1 MALFDD
7 SDLDPFSDDSER
19 RSDPHRPRLPSAS
32 SSRLRRTRRQRR
44 QRSTRARHA
53 PLGDGL
59 ALGDPGLASAPRLR
73 LARHSNIRRDDVLDP
88 DDDGRNVPVGIDR
101 KFVLAGLLIAG
112 TVLCLI
118 LVVFGGGGDAP
129 DEIAQA
135 APPAPPPGAYIDE
148 QAGGYYDELDPMAPV
163 EPSAAPVYG
172 DEAYVAY
179 GAQPAPNDYATTQAY
194 GPTGSSA
201 GSQTG
206 RSAATTAPVDPA
218 RDAFERAVASPLM
231 AGTFA
236 PTPAAPAVPDGL
248 TEEQAQEL
256 AFMREVTAMIPSQA
270 TPPGVGPAA
279 GTARRATAPTERRAP
294 PRRRRR
300 SSLRPHGQRW
310 GARPRPRSS
319 TGPPRPAPTQYDGVV
334 QRAAPSTLAL
344 RAGTVIPAALVTGMN
359 SDLPGTVVAQV
370 TRNVYDSAAQRDVLV
385 PAGTRLVG
393 EYDDQIAYGQNRALV
408 AWTRMLFPDGTSVEL
423 PGLPSTDRQG
433 YAGMSDDVDRHY
445 GRVFGS
451 AVLLAA
457 VGVGVELAAPDR
469 GGFNAAPS
477 PQEVAS
483 RQVALE
489 LSRVATELVRR
500 GLDVEPTLRVAP
512 GYRFYVLLARDLPFA
527 GPYRPRPDVGR
538 FARPPLADPRTRPLQ
553 NPHDAP
559 PT

>member
-7 SDLDPFSDDSER
+7 SDLDPFSDGSDAGAAVPSEPPPVPAPFA
-19 RSDPHRPRLPSAS
+19 DEPPPDATASAPG
-32 SSRLRRTRRQRR
+32 LDD
-44 QRSTRARHA
+44 A
-53 PLGDGL
+53 PLGDGFETGEPVL
-59 ALGDPGLASAPRLR
+59 APVYGDGPDT
-73 LARHSNIRRDDVLDP
+73 RRADVLDP
-88 DDDGRNVPVGIDR
+88 EDDGRNVPVGIDR

-112 TVLCLI
+112 TVLCLV
-118 LVVFGGGGDAP
+118 LVLFGGGGEAP
-129 DEIAQA
+129 DELAQA

-148 QAGGYYDELDPMAPV
+148 QAGGYYDELDAVAPV

-179 GAQPAPNDYATTQAY
+179 GAQPATGGYPNDYATTQAY

-201 GSQTG
+201 PPASG
-206 RSAATTAPVDPA
+206 RPTTTAPVDPA

-236 PTPAAPAVPDGL
+236 PTPPAPAVPDGL

-270 TPPGVGPAA
+270 TPPGGGPAGYGPPGYGYPSPSA
-279 GTARRATAPTERRAP
+279 AQATAPTPPDRPAVGSATQAAFLDRAAQAAPTRYDAVSQRTAP
-294 PRRRRR
+294 P
-300 SSLRPHGQRW
+300 
-310 GARPRPRSS
+310 
-319 TGPPRPAPTQYDGVV
+319 
-334 QRAAPSTLAL
+334 TLAL
-344 RAGTVIPAALVTGMN
+344 RAGTVIPAALVTGLN

-408 AWTRMLFPDGTSVEL
+408 AWTRMLFPDGTSVEV

-433 YAGMSDDVDRHY
+433 YAGMRDDVDRHY

-469 GGFNAAPS
+469 GGFNATPS

-489 LSRVATELVRR
+489 LSRVATEVVRR
-500 GLDVEPTLRVAP
+500 GLDVQPTLRVAP

-527 GPYRPRPDVGR
+527 APYRPRPGVGR
-538 FARPPLADPRTRPLQ
+538 FARPR
-553 NPHDAP
+553 
-559 PT
+559 

>member
-7 SDLDPFSDDSER
+7 SDLDPFSDGPGGAATHTPPPAESFIVEAPPEAPALDG
-19 RSDPHRPRLPSAS
+19 
-32 SSRLRRTRRQRR
+32 
-44 QRSTRARHA
+44 A

-59 ALGDPGLASAPRLR
+59 ALGDPDIASGDPALHDPFDDPDV
-73 LARHSNIRRDDVLDP
+73 RRDDVLDP

-112 TVLCLI
+112 TVLCLV

-129 DEIAQA
+129 DEMAQA

-179 GAQPAPNDYATTQAY
+179 AQPTTGAAANDYATTQAY

-201 GSQTG
+201 PPTAG
-206 RSAATTAPVDPA
+206 RPTATAPVDPA

-270 TPPGVGPAA
+270 TPPGGGPAGYAPA
-279 GTARRATAPTERRAP
+279 GYGYGPPGAAQATAPP
-294 PRRRRR
+294 P
-300 SSLRPHGQRW
+300 
-310 GARPRPRSS
+310 ARPEVGSATQAAFLDRAS
-319 TGPPRPAPTQYDGVV
+319 RPAPTQYDAPV
-334 QRAAPSTLAL
+334 QRAASSPLTL

-433 YAGMSDDVDRHY
+433 YAGMRDRVDRHY
-445 GRVFGS
+445 GQVFGS

-457 VGVGVELAAPDR
+457 VGGGVELAAPDR
-469 GGFNAAPS
+469 GGFNATPS

-489 LSRVATELVRR
+489 LSRVATEVVRR
-500 GLDVEPTLRVAP
+500 GLDVQPTLRVAP
-512 GYRFYVLLARDLPFA
+512 GYRFYVLLARGLPFA
-527 GPYRPRPDVGR
+527 GHYRPRPDVGR
-538 FARPPLADPRTRPLQ
+538 FARPR
-553 NPHDAP
+553 
-559 PT
+559 